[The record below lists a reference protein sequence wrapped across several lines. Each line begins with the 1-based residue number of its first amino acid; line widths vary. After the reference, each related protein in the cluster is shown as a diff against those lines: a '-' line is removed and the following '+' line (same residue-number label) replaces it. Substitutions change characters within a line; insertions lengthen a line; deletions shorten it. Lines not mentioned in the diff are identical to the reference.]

1 MIDNYLYTIGKLISP
16 KIREDVLKEIRS
28 NIYDF
33 LEEQFG
39 SKNYTDEE
47 MELAIRSLGHPKYVA
62 AAYNSGP
69 RCLIGPN
76 YIDTYWLILKIAV
89 IGSAIGV
96 SVGYILSGGS
106 SSAIQF
112 ILQLFTQSWNAALS
126 AVGMVTLIFAAI
138 HYYNP
143 EYDEEVDEEWSLN
156 VLEEVPDK
164 NQAISRPE
172 LIIGSFFIVLGL
184 FWLNQ
189 SAPVLSVGNNVGV
202 IVPTFNLEVL
212 ARILPVINI
221 TLIVSLCSNIYL
233 LIKGKWEVGTR
244 LLEILINLA
253 IISIVWWLFLTP
265 DLIDLS
271 DVVVQSSQISDNFL
285 DILKMSARI
294 TLAVITAINAYEII
308 QHLRYLLKNRK

>member
-33 LEEQFG
+33 LEEEYG
-39 SKNYTDEE
+39 VKSYTDEE
-47 MELAIRSLGHPKYVA
+47 MEVAIRSLGHPKHVA
-62 AAYNSGP
+62 EAYNNGP
-69 RCLIGPN
+69 RCLIGPA

-89 IGSAIGV
+89 IASAIGV
-96 SVGYILSGGS
+96 SVGYIMSGGS

-112 ILQLFTQSWNAALS
+112 IIQLFAQSWNAALS
-126 AVGMVTLIFAAI
+126 AVGMVTIIFAAI

-143 EYDEEVDEEWSLN
+143 EYSDDVDEAWSLDI
-156 VLEEVPDK
+156 LEEVPER

-189 SAPVLSVGNNVGV
+189 PTPVVGIGNNVSV
-202 IVPTFNLEVL
+202 IVPTFNSEVL
-212 ARILPVINI
+212 SRILPFINV
-221 TLIVSLCSNIYL
+221 TLIASLCSNIYL
-233 LIKGKWEVGTR
+233 LIKGKWEIGTR

-253 IISIVWWLFLTP
+253 IVLIVWWMFLTP
-265 DLIDLS
+265 DLVNLT
-271 DVVVQSSQISDNFL
+271 DVIAQSKEITDNFL
-285 DILKMSARI
+285 DILRMSGRI
-294 TLAVITAINAYEII
+294 TLAVITAINVYEII
-308 QHLRYLLKNRK
+308 QHLKYLIKNRK